1 MNTSQTKET
10 VVPGGIFV
18 TNSSKETMVS
28 PLTNASVASSA
39 QGEKAK
45 TKKSTAAS
53 AVTASTKKKL
63 GLAACES
70 TAGGRKT
77 TAATRPSTATNKRK
91 APATSRAGSSS
102 PTREGSNKA
111 RRTTGR
117 GGSDTGAPKRS
128 PRILEKERLEKEALD
143 RRTAIL
149 HAKKHT
155 VAGAVAAARFPPGA
169 QRNLHANDEDDGDA
183 LSMDDEEEEEEML
196 EEEDIEDAMM
206 IADTD
211 QLSGPKQ
218 TLAKKAVIKF
228 EKQFVALSQRKG
240 KRITAVS
247 FAKGYFHIPMV
258 KEEGKDLLSK
268 TEEGEFSYA
277 CLPCFMSRQLSIF
290 FAKNTDLFVY
300 FSVSFQEVSRSV
312 EDLQQTLHCLL
323 CCLFQ
328 Q

>member
-1 MNTSQTKET
+1 MSTNPTKES
-10 VVPGGIFV
+10 VVPGGIIVV
-18 TNSSKETMVS
+18 TNSKETMVS

-53 AVTASTKKKL
+53 AVTAASTKKKL

-70 TAGGRKT
+70 TGGRKT
-77 TAATRPSTATNKRK
+77 TAATTRPSSATNKRK
-91 APATSRAGSSS
+91 APATSRAGSST

-143 RRTAIL
+143 KRTAIL

-155 VAGAVAAARFPPGA
+155 VAGA

-183 LSMDDEEEEEEML
+183 LSMDDEEQEEEEML

-211 QLSGPKQ
+211 QMSGAKQ
-218 TLAKKAVIKF
+218 TLAKKAVIQF
-228 EKQFVALSQRKG
+228 EKQFVALSKRMG

-268 TEEGEFSYA
+268 TEGGEFSYA

-290 FAKNTDLFVY
+290 FAKNSDLFVY
-300 FSVSFQEVSRSV
+300 FSVSF
-312 EDLQQTLHCLL
+312 
-323 CCLFQ
+323 
-328 Q
+328 